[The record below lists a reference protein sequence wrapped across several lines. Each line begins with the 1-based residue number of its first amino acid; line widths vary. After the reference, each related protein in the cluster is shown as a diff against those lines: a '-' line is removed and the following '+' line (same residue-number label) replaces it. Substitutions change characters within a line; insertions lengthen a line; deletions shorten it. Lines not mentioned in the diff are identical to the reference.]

1 MSSVTRPLLTVTSN
15 FGTWQLNALDYL
27 TTNGFRKFILNR
39 DSTTRQ
45 NELPAPQTEDET
57 ILDAFNDNYHK
68 ALAEIWMLLDPSIQ
82 NQVLVHMTGP
92 AALWNGLANRFAVES
107 AAVEIRRASNTL
119 AVVRLPAPGEDE
131 VVVVLSFFVLL
142 T

>member
-1 MSSVTRPLLTVTSN
+1 MFQFLQPGEVPHLLLE
-15 FGTWQLNALDYL
+15 TWQLNALDYL
-27 TTNGFRKFILNR
+27 TTKGFRKFILNR
-39 DSTTRQ
+39 DGTTRQ

-57 ILDAFNDNYHK
+57 ILDAFDDNYHK

-131 VVVVLSFFVLL
+131 VDVVLGFFVLL